1 MAKTIQDYKND
12 YAAAQARGDKAGMAA
27 ANNGANALRQQQGQN
42 VQVADV
48 TKEVYGNNYVG
59 SSGSSS
65 GGNNS
70 ASQKDNSKFWQQM
83 TGGTDYS
90 RRPELSGQTLSQ
102 NGVNVSYN
110 DKGYAG
116 SGVHYD
122 NDFFA
127 GTDMGV
133 AAPSKDIYDST
144 ADRSAW
150 GGSVYD
156 QSHFSDTDLKNAAY
170 IRQKAQQG
178 LISWDQ
184 ANKYVESI
192 RSKYGYSGGQDG
204 SKYVPLE
211 YYVWN
216 PDAESKEDL
225 VKAPFQGVQNVGV
238 NYDWGGNIPAGYGG
252 TGSTGAMSGSTTG
265 GGGVEDL
272 SQYLQDMYSAQKDAA
287 IAAIQNAYQQNVA
300 AIDSAKGQI
309 APQYQSAR
317 NEAAGAS
324 EQSAR
329 NFAEYAAA
337 YGLGSGSSAQADLA
351 RNIALQNNLNDLNAQ
366 EADAYTQ
373 LELQKQQ
380 AEIEYNNAIA
390 EAEASNNSE
399 LASALYQEKVRVQ
412 NALIQQQ
419 QTLFEQALSEKQFQ
433 FQQQQADVSNSQWQQ
448 QFDYQKQQDQL
459 SAEQQNKQYLAAWGE
474 SMLENGFMPTEEMLA
489 AMGLSSDQAQAY
501 INFYKQMAAANA
513 ASSSGSSKKSSSGSS
528 KSSSSSG
535 SYSGS
540 YSGSGNTQ
548 NNANQ
553 SYNIDMNS
561 VLQLGYGP
569 IDSDSLANL
578 EAQGKIESYTDG
590 NLIKFRKVSTPSNT
604 TTTQTSNMFLPSL
617 GLLGR

>member
-27 ANNGANALRQQQGQN
+27 ANNGANALRQQQGQKAE
-42 VQVADV
+42 VADV

-59 SSGSSS
+59 ASKPYGSSSGSSS
-65 GGNNS
+65 SKQNNS
-70 ASQKDNSKFWQQM
+70 RFWNQM

-90 RRPELSGQTLSQ
+90 RRPELAGQVLSQ
-102 NGVNVSYN
+102 NGVNVWYDEN
-110 DKGYAG
+110 GYATKG
-116 SGVHYD
+116 LNADGKHF
-122 NDFFA
+122 N
-127 GTDMGV
+127 GTDKSV
-133 AAPSKDIYDST
+133 YAPSI
-144 ADRSAW
+144 DRFNNTGVDRASL

-156 QSHFSDTDLKNAAY
+156 QNHFSDVDLKNADY
-170 IRQKAQQG
+170 IRQKAEQG

-204 SKYVPLE
+204 SKYIPLE
-211 YYVWN
+211 YNVWN
-216 PDAESKEDL
+216 PDSDQM
-225 VKAPFQGVQNVGV
+225 VKAPFQGVQNTGV
-238 NYDWGGNIPAGYGG
+238 NYDWGG
-252 TGSTGAMSGSTTG
+252 
-265 GGGVEDL
+265 VDDL
-272 SQYLQDMYSAQKDAA
+272 SKYLEDMYAAQKEAA
-287 IAAIQNAYQQNVA
+287 ISAIQNAYQQNIASIEA
-300 AIDSAKGQI
+300 ANGQI
-309 APQYQSAR
+309 SPQYQNAR
-317 NEAAGAS
+317 NQTAGSA

-337 YGLGSGSSAQADLA
+337 YGLGSGASAQADLA

-366 EADAYTQ
+366 EADAYAQ

-390 EAEASNNSE
+390 EAKANSNSE
-399 LASALYQEKVRVQ
+399 LAAALYQEKVRVQ

-419 QTLFEQALSEKQFQ
+419 QTLFEQALAEKQFQ
-433 FQQQQADVSNSQWQQ
+433 FQKQQADVSNNQWQQ

-459 SAEQQNKQYLAAWGE
+459 AAEQQNKQYLAAWGE

-501 INFYKQMAAANA
+501 MNAYKQMAAMSAGSSGSSSGGR
-513 ASSSGSSKKSSSGSS
+513 SSSGSSG
-528 KSSSSSG
+528 SSG
-535 SYSGS
+535 SYSGT
-540 YSGSGNTQ
+540 YSGNQTAKDNSG
-548 NNANQ
+548 NQ
-553 SYNIDMNS
+553 SYTIDMNS

-590 NLIKFRKVSTPSNT
+590 NLIKFRKVSTPRKT
-604 TTTQTSNMFLPSL
+604 TTSNNNIFSMPSL